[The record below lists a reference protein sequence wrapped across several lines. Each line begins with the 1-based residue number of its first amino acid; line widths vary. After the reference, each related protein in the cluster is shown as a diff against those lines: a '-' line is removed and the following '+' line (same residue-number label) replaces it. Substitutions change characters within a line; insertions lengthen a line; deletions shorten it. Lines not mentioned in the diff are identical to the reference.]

1 MDARITKQRL
11 ANMLSYDW
19 LKIVGIIALA
29 AVFFSLFF
37 TMIGTRPTDGQKFYV
52 YSYNGLSTGGDF
64 TQLQDRLKADG
75 VFTYEILDTG
85 SESFSTSKLYGD
97 SVFTAR
103 RAAGEGRVMFVND
116 VRTKNEAGK
125 ESSPLLNFIDYEGT
139 PKESFAIFLDPKEF
153 LNDCKTYLAQF
164 FGEELTGEINQEKVR
179 ETFLERNGKDA
190 RFRSSAKREEG
201 VRLEEARLNKLKTDY
216 LFVSSE
222 MGKSLSYVTY
232 TSEVKEHT
240 IGFSM
245 THLNIT
251 PLVYYTVEQDGEKVQ
266 EKTDIAL
273 CIFNNA
279 SREGELKY
287 ETVNF
292 LAFLLREY
300 R

>member
-103 RAAGEGRVMFVND
+103 RAAGEGRVMFVKD

-153 LNDCKTYLAQF
+153 LSDCKTYLTAF
-164 FGEELTGEINQEKVR
+164 FGEELTGVINKDKVR

-232 TSEVKEHT
+232 TSEVKEHF

-245 THLNIT
+245 TQLNIT